1 MQACRELERARAQ
14 HLCLK
19 SLVLCNYLARC
30 SFDCIVIFIYPATAC
45 QRSDTL
51 GHLREFL
58 SFSDLTHNV
67 LSATGSPSNAIDAA
81 MHHA

>member
-1 MQACRELERARAQ
+1 MQACRQLERARAEH
-14 HLCLK
+14 HLHADLFRKTRARYTTSVLRKKTLHPNK
-19 SLVLCNYLARC
+19 S
-30 SFDCIVIFIYPATAC
+30 

-51 GHLREFL
+51 GIFV

-67 LSATGSPSNAIDAA
+67 LSATGSPRTAIDAA